1 MIRGY
6 SASKVNLALLEQQ
19 EMMELVIHREYLKL
33 ENVNMEKAIFRKKI
47 ASFNVSLD
55 HIDKEIEQEEEK
67 NMLEKQIQLEKE
79 RE

>member
-33 ENVNMEKAIFRKKI
+33 ENVKMEKAIFRKKI